1 MILTTEGAGL
11 AVACPITGTYSFSY
25 SRGQGLCSYPLSS
38 LHQCSG
44 LTSQSRWK
52 SQLFSHIIPP
62 ALELGSSLFPRN
74 HVFIWCLPFHM
85 KCDSFLTCFLRQ
97 PVLTFDEAD
106 WDQDISCRH
115 ITTFVSSHLHD
126 TPTLDLS
133 NLSKHYIKLDRTIFS
148 FLFLLSV

>member
-85 KCDSFLTCFLRQ
+85 KCASSLPCFPRQ

-106 WDQDISCRH
+106 WDQDISCRQ
-115 ITTFVSSHLHD
+115 TTFVCRNLHD
-126 TPTLDLS
+126 TPALE
-133 NLSKHYIKLDRTIFS
+133 NLSKRYIKSDITTFS
-148 FLFLLSV
+148 FLFLL